1 MKLPF
6 QLFELPFFIQ
16 FLYNVGLQFS
26 ENQTKFLEK
35 GSCGLADQYRL
46 WRQYIACIGVQR
58 FKKKRQTFFV
68 RVNSGFCINIFL
80 CNVRKTHPPTSW
92 FQNVY
97 FGDILLLFW
106 FIFQVLWTYF
116 ISLHPMLYDDSSW
129 LTKCRNSKMTQEEIL
144 FAIFRSNFDRDSIIE
159 LCTP

>member
-46 WRQYIACIGVQR
+46 WRQYIVCIGVQR
-58 FKKKRQTFFV
+58 FQKKRQTFFV
-68 RVNSGFCINIFL
+68 RVNSGFCINIFQ
-80 CNVRKTHPPTSW
+80 CKKNPPSHLLISKRVFWRYTAA
-92 FQNVY
+92 VLIY
-97 FGDILLLFW
+97 FSGFMDI
-106 FIFQVLWTYF
+106 F

-144 FAIFRSNFDRDSIIE
+144 FTIFRSNFDRDSIIE

>member
-46 WRQYIACIGVQR
+46 WRQYIVCIGVQR
-58 FKKKRQTFFV
+58 FQKKRQTFFV

-106 FIFQVLWTYF
+106 FIFQVLWTFLFPCTRCCMMIRHGSPSVEIPRWLKMRFY
-116 ISLHPMLYDDSSW
+116 SLYSV
-129 LTKCRNSKMTQEEIL
+129 
-144 FAIFRSNFDRDSIIE
+144 
-159 LCTP
+159 